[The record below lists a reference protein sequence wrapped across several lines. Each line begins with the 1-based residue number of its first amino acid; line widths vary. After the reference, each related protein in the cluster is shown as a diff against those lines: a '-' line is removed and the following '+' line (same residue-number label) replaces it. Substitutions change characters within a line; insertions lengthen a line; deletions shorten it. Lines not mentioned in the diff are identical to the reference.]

1 MPTRPVATRRNA
13 AAPPRRVALKSF
25 LLAAALAAPCAAQER
40 VDAAAPTRPGVP
52 EQVVGALD
60 KLFAGPHPGARAVHA
75 KGLLCGG
82 TFTPAPGAAALS
94 RAPHLRGPDLPVLV
108 RFSNFAAVPG
118 LPDGHPAAS
127 PRGLAVKFLLPDGGD
142 TDIVAHSYDGFP
154 AGTPEEFLA
163 FLRAVPDPS
172 ALAAHVAE
180 HPAARAFVGHPKPT
194 PASYATEAYF
204 GVNAFRFTNAAGAS
218 RYGRYRILPLAGTSH
233 LSADEAAARARN
245 FLAGE
250 LADRMRRGPVAFR
263 LAVQLAE
270 EGDTATDGSVPW
282 PAERPV
288 LDLGTITLTAPV
300 PAGDERNERIAFV
313 PTNLVGG
320 IAASA
325 DPMLAARTQGY
336 RISAER
342 RLDAR

>member
-1 MPTRPVATRRNA
+1 MPTRPVTTRRNA
-13 AAPPRRVALKSF
+13 ATPLRRGALKGV

-40 VDAAAPTRPGVP
+40 VSAAAPTRPEIP
-52 EQVVGALD
+52 EEIVGALD
-60 KLFAGPHPGARAVHA
+60 KLFAGPRAGARAVHA
-75 KGLLCGG
+75 KGLLCAG
-82 TFTPAPGAAALS
+82 TFTPAPGAASLS
-94 RAPHLRGPDLPVLV
+94 RAPHLQGGGVPVLV
-108 RFSNFAAVPG
+108 RFSNFAAVPE

-154 AGTPEEFLA
+154 AGTPEEFLT
-163 FLRAVPDPS
+163 FLRAATDPS
-172 ALAAHVAE
+172 ALTAYTAGR
-180 HPAARAFVGHPKPT
+180 PAARAFVEHPKPT

-218 RYGRYRILPLAGTSH
+218 RYGRYRVLPLAGASH
-233 LSADEAAARARN
+233 LSADEAAARAPD

-250 LADRMRRGPVAFR
+250 LAGRMRRGPVAFR

-270 EGDTATDGSVPW
+270 EGDTVTDGSTPW
-282 PAERPV
+282 PADRPV
-288 LDLGTITLTAPV
+288 LDLGTITLTAPA
-300 PAGDERNERIAFV
+300 PASDELGGRLAFV